1 MATLIGIGAVA
12 MSLLDRP
19 EDVITTGITT
29 AVVMVVA
36 AISPDHE
43 WKQPILR
50 VLDTTVGVGVGVV
63 GAWMSL
69 KTHEFAG

>member
-1 MATLIGIGAVA
+1 

-36 AISPDHE
+36 AISPDHA

-50 VLDTTVGVGVGVV
+50 VMDTIVGVAVGLL

-69 KTHEFAG
+69 KTHELAG